1 MNKDE
6 FKQLVRLFDDTYP
19 KQPKL
24 TMAQQLMFW
33 VSLQHYSVDAVMA
46 AFISHTNSPENGEWK
61 PQVAINLTK
70 YLQQSDVDIRNLYL
84 SFFQH
89 KEVKDETAIKVWNK
103 LGGNRLLK
111 MPSYE
116 TDKKEK
122 IFVDL
127 YKQER
132 IGDNYNNLPNELKT
146 KLIGVLKKNEKAN

>member
-1 MNKDE
+1 
-6 FKQLVRLFDDTYP
+6 
-19 KQPKL
+19 
-24 TMAQQLMFW
+24 
-33 VSLQHYSVDAVMA
+33 
-46 AFISHTNSPENGEWK
+46 
-61 PQVAINLTK
+61 
-70 YLQQSDVDIRNLYL
+70 
-84 SFFQH
+84 
-89 KEVKDETAIKVWNK
+89 
-103 LGGNRLLK
+103 